1 MAPRNVARSE
11 PGTFYTSPP
20 TARAG
25 LAALATTKTWLT
37 TVDHKRIGILY
48 GVSAFVF
55 FLIGGIEALII
66 RLQLV
71 RPHNTLVDAPTYN
84 ALFTMHG
91 TTMIFLAI
99 MPLNAAFFNYMIPL
113 MIGAR
118 DVAFPRLNALSYW
131 IFLAGGLF
139 LNLSWLVG
147 TPPDGGWFGYANLTT
162 RQFSPGLSIDFWM
175 LSLQVL
181 GASSVIAAINFI
193 VTVLNMRAP
202 GMTLMRMPL
211 FVWMTLVVQFL
222 IVLAFPPVT
231 VGLIFLMFD
240 RFFGTHFFDVAAGGD
255 LHLWQHLFWIFGH
268 PEVYILILPAFGIVS
283 EVLPTFSR
291 KPLFGAPVMIYSGIL
306 IGFFGFGVW
315 SHHMFAAG
323 MGPVADAAFSIAS
336 MLIAIPTGVKIFN
349 WLATM
354 WNGTLRPTVAFHF
367 AAGLVALFT
376 IGGLSGIMHASPPVD
391 LQQTDSY
398 FVVAHLHYVLI
409 GGSLFGILAG
419 ASYWWPKMTGR
430 MLDERLGRVA
440 FWIIFAGFNL
450 TFFPQHYLGAIG
462 MPRRIYTYSADTGW
476 GFWNLVSTVGAFGIA
491 LGVLLFAV
499 NAVRSLRSGA
509 PATGDPWDGR
519 TLEWRTSSP
528 PPPHDFDEV
537 PPVYGRDSF
546 WREKHGDAQG
556 RKPTPLPR
564 VPEAHGIHLPG
575 PSHWPIVIA
584 LGIGLVAVGALT
596 SVALVLA
603 GAAVMLVGAFAFA
616 LEHHANPAHA
626 HQVGGLG
633 VDHRKLA
640 MWTFLGSEC
649 FFFGTLI
656 ATYMAY
662 KGRSVVGPYPHEIL
676 NIPVTT
682 LSTFDLL
689 MSSLLMVLALAAAQ
703 RGDRRQSRL
712 WLGGTALFGLIFLGF
727 QAYEFTAFVHEGL
740 TLQTN
745 LFGSTFFV
753 LTGFHGGHVTLGVI
767 WLLTLLVLDLRG
779 RLHVHDAIKV
789 EVAGL
794 YWHFVD
800 IVWIVIFT
808 LVYLA
813 P

>member
-1 MAPRNVARSE
+1 
-11 PGTFYTSPP
+11 
-20 TARAG
+20 
-25 LAALATTKTWLT
+25 
-37 TVDHKRIGILY
+37 
-48 GVSAFVF
+48 
-55 FLIGGIEALII
+55 
-66 RLQLV
+66 
-71 RPHNTLVDAPTYN
+71 
-84 ALFTMHG
+84 
-91 TTMIFLAI
+91 
-99 MPLNAAFFNYMIPL
+99 
-113 MIGAR
+113 
-118 DVAFPRLNALSYW
+118 
-131 IFLAGGLF
+131 
-139 LNLSWLVG
+139 
-147 TPPDGGWFGYANLTT
+147 
-162 RQFSPGLSIDFWM
+162 
-175 LSLQVL
+175 
-181 GASSVIAAINFI
+181 
-193 VTVLNMRAP
+193 
-202 GMTLMRMPL
+202 
-211 FVWMTLVVQFL
+211 
-222 IVLAFPPVT
+222 
-231 VGLIFLMFD
+231 
-240 RFFGTHFFDVAAGGD
+240 
-255 LHLWQHLFWIFGH
+255 
-268 PEVYILILPAFGIVS
+268 
-283 EVLPTFSR
+283 
-291 KPLFGAPVMIYSGIL
+291 
-306 IGFFGFGVW
+306 
-315 SHHMFAAG
+315 
-323 MGPVADAAFSIAS
+323 
-336 MLIAIPTGVKIFN
+336 
-349 WLATM
+349 
-354 WNGTLRPTVAFHF
+354 
-367 AAGLVALFT
+367 
-376 IGGLSGIMHASPPVD
+376 
-391 LQQTDSY
+391 
-398 FVVAHLHYVLI
+398 
-409 GGSLFGILAG
+409 
-419 ASYWWPKMTGR
+419 MTGR

-556 RKPTPLPR
+556 RKPTPPPR

-633 VDHRKLA
+633 IDHRKLA

-662 KGRSVVGPYPHEIL
+662 KGRSVVGPYPHQIL

-789 EVAGL
+789 EVVGL